1 MEILEKKEILKKA
14 KHNHTHSSSVLERK
28 AGTMTAE
35 GILTAEAEI
44 ASYTEV
50 ITSLEEAIN
59 KKTLELGFTETPKG
73 SLRKFKGNTFLCLW
87 MSALALHER
96 IVQNLIAHKF
106 EMEKLECLVRYG
118 DRMGKY
124 LSPSLSM
131 LL

>member
-14 KHNHTHSSSVLERK
+14 KRDRTRSSSVLERK

-59 KKTLELGFTETPKG
+59 KKTSELGFTETPKG
-73 SLRKFKGNTFLCLW
+73 SLRKFKGDTFLRLR
-87 MSALALHER
+87 MSALALRER
-96 IVQNLIAHKF
+96 IVQNLIARKF
-106 EMEKLECLVRYG
+106 EMEKLERLVRYG

-124 LSPSLSM
+124 LSPSLST

>member
-14 KHNHTHSSSVLERK
+14 KCDHTRSSSVLEQK
-28 AGTMTAE
+28 AGTMTME

-59 KKTLELGFTETPKG
+59 KKMSELGFTETPKG
-73 SLRKFKGNTFLCLW
+73 SLCKFKGDTFLHLR
-87 MSALALHER
+87 MSTLVLHKR
-96 IVQNLIAHKF
+96 IVQNLIACKF
-106 EMEKLECLVRYG
+106 EMEKLKRLVCYG
-118 DRMGKY
+118 DWMGKY
-124 LSPSLSM
+124 LSPSLST

>member
-1 MEILEKKEILKKA
+1 MEILEKKEVLKKV
-14 KHNHTHSSSVLERK
+14 KRDLTRSSGALKQK

-35 GILTAEAEI
+35 GILAAEAEI

-59 KKTLELGFTETPKG
+59 INTSELGFTVTPKG
-73 SLRKFKGNTFLCLW
+73 GLRKFKGDTFLRLR

-96 IVQNLIAHKF
+96 IVQNLIARKF
-106 EMEKLECLVRYG
+106 KMEKLERLVHYG
-118 DRMGKY
+118 NRIGKY
-124 LSPSLSM
+124 LQPCPST